1 MALRDNEQYYYFK
14 MRLGKPY
21 EIKVTAV
28 HVNTILNRIYQE
40 MTTEQR
46 EFYLEHPDAT
56 VMEVWDC
63 ELVPPYVP
71 PAPDV
76 AEYARAKAQDFKDAC
91 IGSVSVTAMEYA
103 MANAVLAGTSI
114 NYPGSRHY
122 TLSEA
127 KAVMK
132 RFMDESAAA
141 MDLYDTLSVSI
152 LAASSRKEADAAF
165 DAAMAASFHP

>member
-71 PAPDV
+71 PTPDV
-76 AEYARAKAQDFKDAC
+76 QEYAAEKVKELKEVC
-91 IGSVSVTAMEYA
+91 YLSVTVTTLEFAVAIDKVENPTASCYYGLAEAQRVVSDFRTQSKKAMTVYVTYKPRIE
-103 MANAVLAGTSI
+103 
-114 NYPGSRHY
+114 
-122 TLSEA
+122 
-127 KAVMK
+127 
-132 RFMDESAAA
+132 
-141 MDLYDTLSVSI
+141 
-152 LAASSRKEADAAF
+152 AASSVEAIDEVYNQ
-165 DAAMAASFHP
+165 AMEEL